1 MKFWKIYT
9 GLTIFS
15 TITLI
20 IFWYLAHL
28 PKLEELEQKNSTQ
41 IAYLLYNNSQ
51 YLANR
56 GDLYRSSIEYY
67 ELPPHL
73 IQAVVAIEDRRFF
86 QHFGIDILSIIRA
99 YFANYRAQKIVQGGS
114 TITQQLAKLLFL
126 KPEKTWH
133 RKIQEA
139 MLAIQLE
146 RKFSKEQILTFYLN
160 KAYFGSGNY
169 GIGNAARYY
178 FRRDV
183 SRLTLHQSALL
194 AGLLKAPSKISPK
207 NNPQLAKERAGIVLQ
222 AMRDAGFINN
232 SDSQELIRIADDSDH
247 YLYFADYA
255 YTQASDYKDRSLH
268 IRTTLDYSLQTKL
281 QQVIDSYV
289 KKFNDK
295 QQIAMVVM
303 GYDGAIKAM
312 SGGVNYWHSQFNRA
326 VASKRQVGSAF
337 KTFIYLTAFANGYN
351 LDSKF
356 SDKKIS
362 YGNWLPDNFNNK
374 YLGDIDLLTAFAKS
388 SNSVA
393 IQLAKEL
400 GATKIINTARKCGI
414 VSDIADNDLTIALGS
429 SSLSLLELV
438 GAYASIA
445 NAGNFVLP
453 FAISEIRDDKQQILY
468 SRKPLELPKIFTAD
482 VADKMLTALR
492 QVVVDGTGKNA
503 DIDEHIFGK
512 TGTSQNHKDAWF
524 IGFDR
529 KTKLIV
535 GVWLGYDD
543 NRLIQQTAQK
553 ITGGDLPAK
562 IFRSFIT
569 EARTME

>member
-9 GLTIFS
+9 AVTIFL
-15 TITLI
+15 TTALI
-20 IFWYLAHL
+20 VFWYLAHL

-86 QHFGIDILSIIRA
+86 QHFGIDIWSIIRA

-183 SRLTLHQSALL
+183 SRLTLYQSALL

-255 YTQASDYKDRSLH
+255 YTQVSDYKDRSLH

-289 KKFNDK
+289 KKLNDK

-337 KTFIYLTAFANGYN
+337 KTFIYLAAFANGYN

-400 GATKIINTARKCGI
+400 GATKIINMARKCGI
-414 VSDIADNDLTIALGS
+414 VSDIANNDLTIALGS

-453 FAISEIRDDKQQILY
+453 FAINEIRDDKQQILY
-468 SRKPLELPKIFTAD
+468 SRQPLELPKIFTAN
-482 VADKMLTALR
+482 VADKILTAFR
-492 QVVVDGTGKNA
+492 QVVADGTGKNA

-524 IGFDR
+524 VGFDR
-529 KTKLIV
+529 KTKLIA

-553 ITGGDLPAK
+553 ITGGDMPAK